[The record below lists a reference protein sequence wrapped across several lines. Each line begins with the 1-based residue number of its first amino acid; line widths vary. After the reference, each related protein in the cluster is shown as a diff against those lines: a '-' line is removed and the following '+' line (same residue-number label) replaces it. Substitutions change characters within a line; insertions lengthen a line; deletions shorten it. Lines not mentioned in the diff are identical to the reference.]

1 MHRETPKCVWL
12 PFSQYAL
19 YCSGLEQTLRQL
31 WGLPVLTKC
40 QDAETI
46 TVQEQTAGECPV
58 SWNPPGQP
66 CERYLLLYV
75 ADSKLLNQRL
85 SLYFSIA
92 CLWFPFFTSSLPSSF
107 RALALSTSPAE
118 GTRYKFRRGKNHGAG
133 AQLSLRT
140 LLGSASSKPST
151 ALCPPRS
158 PALCKAPFLSQEFP
172 RAMASGKNTVFHS
185 EEVGGS

>member
-12 PFSQYAL
+12 PFSRHSL

-133 AQLSLRT
+133 AQLSLRSSLGQRLFQAVYSALSPEVSCTVQST
-140 LLGSASSKPST
+140 LPESGVPPSNGFWE
-151 ALCPPRS
+151 
-158 PALCKAPFLSQEFP
+158 K
-172 RAMASGKNTVFHS
+172 VFHS